1 MAETKNESSVA
12 SKDVETPTSAARL
25 GVTETDETSAQPP
38 VPSALEY
45 DYTNFY
51 FGAGEDAFALL
62 EPFDDWYSEVRP
74 EGYYLYELPLHTQ
87 PGTRVDVEDTKTGDI
102 RRGLVNFASYN
113 YLGLSYRPEV
123 KKAIQEA
130 AEIYGGGSSGSPILS
145 GTTDLHE
152 RFTREIADFKGQE
165 AALIFPTGYSANVGT
180 IAGLMRSGDLIV
192 ADQFAHAS
200 IVDGMILSKAKS
212 RFFRHNRPDDLD
224 RKLSGFG
231 GKKLVIVEGVYS
243 MDGDTP
249 PLAEI
254 VEVCRK
260 HGARLMIDEAHSAF
274 VFGETGK
281 GVAEDLGL
289 EHEIDIHLG
298 TFSKSLGGQG
308 GYIAGSRRL
317 INYLRGFSRSRFFS
331 CALSPVVVA
340 GLRKA
345 LELARAEPELRRK
358 LWNNVA
364 YMQELLGDAE
374 VPIGDSTSHVIPIMV
389 RDDARILKMGEEL
402 LREGVFI
409 NPVKYPAVGKHKS
422 RFRMSISAT
431 HSEEELEEGATKIVR
446 VLRRYDVCP

>member
-1 MAETKNESSVA
+1 MSDSKNESSAVSA
-12 SKDVETPTSAARL
+12 DLKSKLSRPRIDVDE
-25 GVTETDETSAQPP
+25 TETESERRI
-38 VPSALEY
+38 PSVLEY

-51 FGAGEDAFALL
+51 FGTGDDAFALL
-62 EPFDDWYSEVRP
+62 EPFNDWYTQVRP

-87 PGTRVDVEDTKTGDI
+87 PGTRVDVEDTKTGEI
-102 RRGLVNFASYN
+102 RRNLVNFASYN

-130 AEIYGGGSSGSPILS
+130 AEIYGGGASGSPILS
-145 GTTDLHE
+145 GTTDLHQKLALE
-152 RFTREIADFKGQE
+152 VADFKGQE

-212 RFFRHNRPDDLD
+212 KYFRHNRAEDLEK
-224 RKLSGFG
+224 KLKGFD
-231 GKKLVIVEGVYS
+231 GKKLVIIEGVYS

-249 PLAEI
+249 PLAEL
-254 VEVCRK
+254 VEVCQK
-260 HGARLMIDEAHSAF
+260 YGARLMIDEAHSAF

-281 GVAEDLGL
+281 GVAEHQGL
-289 EHEIDIHLG
+289 DDAIDIHLG

-308 GYIAGSRRL
+308 GYIAGSAQL
-317 INYLRGFSRSRFFS
+317 INYVRGFSRARFFS

-340 GLRKA
+340 GVRKA
-345 LELARAEPELRRK
+345 LELARNEPELRKR
-358 LWNNVA
+358 LWENVA
-364 YMQELLGDAE
+364 YMQKLLTDAH

-389 RDDARILKMGEEL
+389 RDDARIFAMGEEIF
-402 LREGVFI
+402 REGVFI

-422 RFRMSISAT
+422 RFRMSISAA
-431 HSEEELEEGATKIVR
+431 HSREELEEGAGHIVR
-446 VLRRYDVCP
+446 VLRRYDICQ